1 MDATQDD
8 PRDDPRGASR
18 DAPRDEDLTGRYLVA
33 LGRGA
38 VRDQLEQLRRMGVPD
53 AATSSDF
60 SPASS
65 DPSSRLLTPDDDRAL
80 LLEHLGVAVL
90 PAAPEPA
97 PRSAAGPAPTLER
110 ERWVRVPEP
119 RTAVQAQ
126 ARTWGLQALGRGT
139 GLDGSGIRVA
149 VLDTGVDLAHPDLAR
164 RIAAT
169 TSLVPGEDA
178 QDVQGHGTHC
188 AGTVCGDPSYGVAT
202 GAALYAAKVLDSDGR
217 GREADVLAGLEWA
230 VEQGCRVVS
239 MSLSSTGDG
248 GYSQVFEQ
256 VAAELLDEGVVLV
269 AAAGNESDRP
279 RQVAPVGRP
288 AGCPSVVAVGA
299 VARDL
304 SLAPFSNGGPRLDL
318 VGPGVEVLSAWPG
331 GGRRVLDGTSMA
343 TPHVA
348 GVVACLLQQTPAA
361 PARDVVA
368 RLLASAARL
377 DGPREGVGA
386 GLVQR
391 P

>member
-1 MDATQDD
+1 MDATQTD
-8 PRDDPRGASR
+8 PP
-18 DAPRDEDLTGRYLVA
+18 DEALTGRYLVA

-38 VRDQLEQLRRMGVPD
+38 VREHLQQLRRMGVPD

-60 SPASS
+60 ASS
-65 DPSSRLLTPDDDRAL
+65 SSGPAVGPGAPDRAL

-90 PAAPEPA
+90 PAAPEPG
-97 PRSAAGPAPTLER
+97 PRSATGRPPVLER

-119 RTAVQAQ
+119 RLGSQAQAQRQ
-126 ARTWGLQALGRGT
+126 ARTWGLEALGRGS

-202 GAALYAAKVLDSDGR
+202 GAALYAAKVLDRDGR

-239 MSLSSTGDG
+239 MSLSSPGDDG
-248 GYSQVFEQ
+248 SSQVFEQ
-256 VAAELLDEGVVLV
+256 VASELLDEGVVLV

-279 RQVAPVGRP
+279 RYVAPVGRP

-348 GVVACLLQQTPAA
+348 GVVACLLQQAPDA

-368 RLLASAARL
+368 RLLTAAVRL

>member
-1 MDATQDD
+1 MDAPDPTPDD
-8 PRDDPRGASR
+8 G
-18 DAPRDEDLTGRYLVA
+18 LTGRYLVA

-38 VRDQLEQLRRMGVPD
+38 VRDQLQALRRMGVTG

-60 SPASS
+60 STSS
-65 DPSSRLLTPDDDRAL
+65 TSSAADDRPL
-80 LLEHLGVAVL
+80 LLERLGVAVL
-90 PAAPEPA
+90 PSAPEPA
-97 PRSAAGPAPTLER
+97 PRTAGGQPPALER

-119 RTAVQAQ
+119 RTAAQ
-126 ARTWGLQALGRGT
+126 ALSGTWGLQALGPGSGPTGT
-139 GLDGSGIRVA
+139 GVRVA
-149 VLDTGVDLAHPDLAR
+149 VLDTGVDLAHPDLVR
-164 RIAAT
+164 RLAGS

-188 AGTVCGDPSYGVAT
+188 AGTVCGDPSYGVAP
-202 GAALYAAKVLDSDGR
+202 GVALYAGKVLDRDGR

-239 MSLSSTGDG
+239 MSLSSEGDD
-248 GYSQVFEQ
+248 GYSLVFEQ
-256 VAAELLDEGVVLV
+256 VASELLDEGVVLV
-269 AAAGNESDRP
+269 AASGNESDRP
-279 RQVAPVGRP
+279 RRVAPVGRP

-299 VARDL
+299 VGRDL
-304 SLAPFSNGGPRLDL
+304 ALASFSNGGPRLDL

-348 GVVACLLQQTPAA
+348 GVVACLLQQSPGA

-368 RLLASAARL
+368 RLLAGARPL
-377 DGPREGVGA
+377 AGPREGVGA

>member
-1 MDATQDD
+1 MDAPQTD
-8 PRDDPRGASR
+8 PPH
-18 DAPRDEDLTGRYLVA
+18 DATSPPDAALTGRYLVA

-38 VRDQLEQLRRMGVPD
+38 VREQLQQLRRMGVPD
-53 AATSSDF
+53 VATSSDYG
-60 SPASS
+60 
-65 DPSSRLLTPDDDRAL
+65 PSSAGVSAGSPGPAADRPL

-90 PAAPEPA
+90 PTAPEPP
-97 PRSAAGPAPTLER
+97 PRTAAGPPPTLER
-110 ERWVRVPEP
+110 ERWVWVPEP
-119 RTAVQAQ
+119 RLAAEGP
-126 ARTWGLQALGRGT
+126 ARTWGLQALGDGS
-139 GLDGSGIRVA
+139 GLDGSGIRLA

-188 AGTVCGDPSYGVAT
+188 AGTACGDPSYGVAT
-202 GAALYAAKVLDSDGR
+202 GAALYAAKVLDRDGR

-239 MSLSSTGDG
+239 MSLSSPGDD

-279 RQVAPVGRP
+279 RRVAPVGRP

-299 VARDL
+299 VARGL
-304 SLAPFSNGGPRLDL
+304 SLAPFSNGGPQLDL

-331 GGRRVLDGTSMA
+331 GGRRLLDGTSMA

-348 GVVACLLQQTPAA
+348 GVVACLLQQTPDA

-368 RLLASAARL
+368 RLLGTATPL
-377 DGPREGVGA
+377 DGPREGVGV